1 VSVYNFLVTTFNHF
15 IALFP
20 ASIQWLVTV
29 LVLIGLVGALISL
42 VKQHLIFIIL
52 AIILLPFIVPVLG
65 KLIGEIIAF
74 FVYLAG
80 VLHLT
85 SPTSST

>member
-1 VSVYNFLVTTFNHF
+1 VSVYGFLVTTFNHF

-20 ASIQWLVTV
+20 PSIQWLVTILV
-29 LVLIGLVGALISL
+29 LVGLVGALISL

-65 KLIGEIIAF
+65 KLIGEIITF
-74 FVYLAG
+74 FVYL
-80 VLHLT
+80 VNLLHLT
-85 SPTSST
+85 KPASS